1 MSLWGNRD
9 RVQDKP
15 KFANTNGSKIYAN
28 TYGVTDTEATHS
40 SSKVKGIHA
49 GWVTVRAYKDCND
62 NLRYKAETLVAQSS
76 MDQGVSYSASVTQTG
91 TVTTVAN
98 SSIVTGSNTAFLT
111 AVEVGDTIKID
122 TSSPL
127 TKVVQSIA
135 NNTSLTLTA
144 NAGAA
149 KSNKAW
155 AKYVANTMTVSD
167 DTDSNTF
174 FQGA

>member
-15 KFANTNGSKIYAN
+15 KFANTNNSKLYAN
-28 TYGVTDTEATHS
+28 TYGVSDAEAISS

-49 GWVTVRAYKDCND
+49 GFVTVRAYTDCNG
-62 NLRYKAETLVAQSS
+62 NARYKAETLVAQSG
-76 MDQGVSYSASVTQTG
+76 MNQGVSYSASVTQTG

-98 SSIVTGSNTAFLT
+98 SAVITGANTSFLT
-111 AVEVGDTIKID
+111 AVSVGDTIKID
-122 TSSPL
+122 TTSPL
-127 TKVVQSIA
+127 TKIVASIA

-144 NAGAA
+144 HAGAA
-149 KSNKAW
+149 KSAKAW
-155 AKYVANTMTVSD
+155 AKYVANTMTTTD
-167 DTDSNTF
+167 DTESNTF